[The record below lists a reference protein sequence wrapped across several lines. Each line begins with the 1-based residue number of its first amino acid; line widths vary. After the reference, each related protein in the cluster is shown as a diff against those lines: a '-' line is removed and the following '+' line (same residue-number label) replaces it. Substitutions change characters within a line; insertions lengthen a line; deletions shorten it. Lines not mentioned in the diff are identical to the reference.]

1 MADTNS
7 GGGGGGTDMT
17 ETNAKL
23 EEIAKALSGDEKT
36 IVKDLAIRLFANTE
50 FNISGISAQQAANN
64 AVERALI
71 LVSKLKQYKYI
82 E

>member
-7 GGGGGGTDMT
+7 GGGGGTDMT

-36 IVKDLAIRLFANTE
+36 IVKDVAIRLFSNTE

-64 AVERALI
+64 AVERALV